1 MRAVAGPAHIEHMS
15 TITLT
20 TPADVAATASAAIRS
35 LTDSQ
40 IVAIMH
46 SSQETQR
53 RVLPNCWS
61 TVKTAAPDLARAL
74 DTLHETEAS
83 KDLPRFEALAAEHDR
98 QMSRATKGRTGKLAA
113 GLVFTAA
120 LLGLLTAALGLAG
133 AAGLPLIISGSALV
147 AALLLGAY
155 AAGRRLA
162 HRNGNWLVADPEAA
176 ASIVWD
182 AGIDAAASAML
193 SDRAGQDGLTPDVLG
208 ALSSVWTRAGLDPDA
223 LIPHHT

>member
-1 MRAVAGPAHIEHMS
+1 MRADTGTAHIEHMS
-15 TITLT
+15 TITLP

-46 SSQETQR
+46 SSQQTQR
-53 RVLPNCWS
+53 RVLPNCWD

-74 DTLHETEAS
+74 DTLHEDEVT
-83 KDLPRFEALAAEHDR
+83 KDLPRFEALAADHDK
-98 QMSRATKGRTGKLAA
+98 QMARATKSRTGKLAA
-113 GLVFTAA
+113 GLVFAAA
-120 LLGLLTAALGLAG
+120 LLGLLTAALGLTG
-133 AAGLPLIISGSALV
+133 AAGSPLIIAGSGLA

-162 HRNGNWLVADPEAA
+162 RRSGNWLVADPEAA

-182 AGIDAAASAML
+182 AGIDAAAATAL
-193 SDRAGQDGLTPDVLG
+193 KDRAGQDGLTPDILR
-208 ALSSVWTRAGLDPDA
+208 ALSSVWTRAGLDPDTLTPQHA
-223 LIPHHT
+223 